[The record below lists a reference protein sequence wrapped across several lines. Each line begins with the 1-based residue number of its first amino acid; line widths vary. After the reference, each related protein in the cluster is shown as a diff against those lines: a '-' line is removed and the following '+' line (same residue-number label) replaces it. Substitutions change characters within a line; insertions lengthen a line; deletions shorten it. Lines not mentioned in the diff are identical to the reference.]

1 MKMFW
6 FFTAT
11 SEIPWTFKLCGIFQM
26 CCDLFLGG
34 QYWVYGDKGEPVI
47 KEHEMKKM
55 NGHTY
60 DHHAHSTGMRTP
72 VGEKDV
78 RLG

>member
-6 FFTAT
+6 FFTAS
-11 SEIPWTFKLCGIFQM
+11 SEIPWSFKLCGIFQM

-34 QYWVYGDKGEPVI
+34 QYWVYGEGEIPR
-47 KEHEMKKM
+47 KEHGIRM
-55 NGHTY
+55 NGGIP
-60 DHHAHSTGMRTP
+60 SPMR
-72 VGEKDV
+72 EKDV